1 MHANRT
7 NTALT
12 AIVSRDETQR
22 FSELVSMTETGD
34 ILGFTETFE
43 SELDRAK
50 ALTERAY
57 EHLKRKNQKKRKRK
71 EAGVA
76 RRRTKRRA

>member
-1 MHANRT
+1 MCRK
-7 NTALT
+7 
-12 AIVSRDETQR
+12 IDETQC
-22 FSELVSMTETGD
+22 FSELVSMTEAGD

-57 EHLKRKNQKKRKRK
+57 ERLKQTKQKKRKRK
-71 EAGVA
+71 AAG
-76 RRRTKRRA
+76 RTQRRTKVRT

>member
-1 MHANRT
+1 MPSMIQRMHANRT

-50 ALTERAY
+50 ALTESDQRLQS
-57 EHLKRKNQKKRKRK
+57 EV
-71 EAGVA
+71 E
-76 RRRTKRRA
+76 